1 MKGGPGRI
9 FVFDDDGDDY
19 EDKKTKK
26 DEDLPDG
33 FGKGGTRSY
42 YFHSLQ

>member
-19 EDKKTKK
+19 EDMKTQRSWTWT
-26 DEDLPDG
+26 DLC
-33 FGKGGTRSY
+33 
-42 YFHSLQ
+42 L